1 MLKKIAHPNSETG
14 SQRDAA
20 GREKPFPTAG

>member
-1 MLKKIAHPNSETG
+1 MAIAPETG

-20 GREKPFPTAG
+20 SAMRQPSESDRGTA